1 MLLQCGFL
9 ANEPSGGTEPNN
21 SHELASA
28 APVPVSTS
36 VALSRPAAGGWGFA
50 LAAAGDRLYSWGVN
64 SATLLAKAGAN
75 EEGVDPADLDEV
87 TAGVSEAAAG
97 FDHGLAVTADGKVVV
112 WGPAHRPAG
121 SGPGLLLS
129 AVPFK
134 VPIVRVAA
142 GERRGAACVFRSVR
156 SG

>member
-9 ANEPSGGTEPNN
+9 ANEPAVGTEPNN

-28 APVPVSTS
+28 ALVPVSTT

-50 LAAAGDRLYSWGVN
+50 LAATGDRLYSWGVN

-75 EEGVDPADLDEV
+75 EDGVDPASLDEV
-87 TAGVSEAAAG
+87 TAGVSQAAAG
-97 FDHGLAVTADGKVVV
+97 FDHGLAVTADGKVLV

-121 SGPGLLLS
+121 AAPGLLLS
-129 AVPFK
+129 PVPFK
-134 VPIVRVAA
+134 VPITQVAA
-142 GERRGAACVFRSVR
+142 GERGN
-156 SG
+156 G